1 VTSLKTLKAPDC
13 IISTVLSSKS
23 VVFETGPPGTSVTV
37 AVLDDLKL
45 GKSSSEFEEYESS
58 LFETIRSNNDL
69 ESLRHDPLIR
79 SYRALHWSYSM
90 DPTKT
95 RVSSEAVL
103 RRVLQ
108 GENLWRISNLVDVV
122 NLASAYHK
130 IPIGLVDVSK
140 IQGQL
145 TVRKARKGEVFR
157 RIGGEGVECRGREL
171 VLSDDSGIVCYG
183 FAVHDSERTKI
194 TRSTR
199 CALLLLYGAPYA
211 TEDIMND
218 ATFFTLGAI
227 KRWVDCMISKPVRY
241 AAPA

>member
-1 VTSLKTLKAPDC
+1 M
-13 IISTVLSSKS
+13 SSKS
-23 VVFETGPPGTSVTV
+23 IVFETGPPGTSVTV
-37 AVLDDLKL
+37 VVLDNLNL
-45 GKSSSEFEEYESS
+45 SKSSSEFEEYETS
-58 LFETIRSNNDL
+58 LFETIRSNNSL
-69 ESLRHDPLIR
+69 ETLTHDTLIR

-108 GENLWRISNLVDVV
+108 GENLWRISDLVDVV
-122 NLASAYHK
+122 NLVSAYHK
-130 IPIGLVDVSK
+130 IPIGLIDASK

-145 TVRKARKGEVFR
+145 TVRKARKGEVFQ
-157 RIGGEGVECRGREL
+157 RIGGVEVECRGREL

-183 FAVHDSERTKI
+183 FAIHDSERTKI

-199 CALLLLYGAPYA
+199 RALLLLYGAPDA

-218 ATFFTLGAI
+218 ATSFTLGAI
-227 KRWVDCMISKPVRY
+227 KQWIDCMISEPIRY
-241 AAPA
+241 LAPT